1 MNVLPGRRRL
11 TNSRKALGS
20 GAASIRFGDSS
31 AGIMSAAKVFHQHP
45 REGFRRPA
53 NQIGDLTVTHLNDPK
68 LAVGSL
74 NYIH

>member
-1 MNVLPGRRRL
+1 
-11 TNSRKALGS
+11 
-20 GAASIRFGDSS
+20 
-31 AGIMSAAKVFHQHP
+31 MSAAKVFRQHP

-74 NYIH
+74 NYIY